1 MAEVAIQREAAGK
14 IRMEGEYKATLE
26 NDSDSG
32 HSD

>member
-1 MAEVAIQREAAGK
+1 MAEVAIQGEEAGK
-14 IRMEGEYKATLE
+14 IRMESEDQATLE